1 MIGKFFHIF
10 QVLWVFQTNFR
21 NRVLVNILIFLKLIS
36 DSFDKSG
43 SYYFVK
49 LLEHP
54 YCALFC
60 SFIQQTYTNSCIKLW
75 SLTTTF
81 FPFFLS
87 NLLFFHLQSAGVRF
101 VTQIILPISILYFEN
116 FLFFTHR
123 RVNALKPS
131 NKPSCNS
138 VGLLSL
144 SCL

>member
-60 SFIQQTYTNSCIKLW
+60 SFIQQTYTNSGIKLW

-81 FPFFLS
+81 FLS
-87 NLLFFHLQSAGVRF
+87 FSVTYYFFHLQSA